1 MCQSS
6 RILLRQAKEKL
17 LRLDQAIVAV
27 LRTQQQHI
35 RMKLLEM
42 EGS

>member
-6 RILLRQAKEKL
+6 RILLRQANDKL
-17 LRLDQAIVAV
+17 LRLDQAIIAV

-42 EGS
+42 

>member
-35 RMKLLEM
+35 RMKLLER